1 MNPLEQLWI
10 NAIECASS
18 GISKYYD
25 TQSNLIIHS
34 LNRHLSQ
41 LESSYKKEKSSSILR
56 KAVSFVLEKKSSS
69 SELTD
74 KQKTLLNQI
83 DRVFFCISQVSK
95 LNSLQKSDIL
105 DTLYEG
111 DMKQCIN
118 KIIKYVKSG

>member
-1 MNPLEQLWI
+1 MSPLEQLRI
-10 NAIECASS
+10 NAIECTSK
-18 GISKYYD
+18 GISRYHD

-34 LNRHLSQ
+34 LNRHLSK
-41 LESSYKKEKSSSILR
+41 LESAYEKEKALSILTDGM
-56 KAVSFVLEKKSSS
+56 SFVLEKKPSS